1 MPDLLLL
8 PSSTATGMLVAVS
21 LFAAHGRSLQVFLLA
36 VFLGLLTNFSVADEG
51 RLTTDSSELDVS
63 PITASLTFPNK
74 TRRTPRSKLPVRPTN
89 RSSSFYKHKRRIL
102 LSPMMV
108 MTKVDDDDVEK

>member
-36 VFLGLLTNFSVADEG
+36 VFLGLLTNFSVAD
-51 RLTTDSSELDVS
+51 
-63 PITASLTFPNK
+63 
-74 TRRTPRSKLPVRPTN
+74 N
-89 RSSSFYKHKRRIL
+89 RSSSFYKHKRRTL
-102 LSPMMV
+102 LSPMM
-108 MTKVDDDDVEK
+108 MTMSKSDDELSLVISRTSHFFRQPSARSSEEHNQDNFCLQ